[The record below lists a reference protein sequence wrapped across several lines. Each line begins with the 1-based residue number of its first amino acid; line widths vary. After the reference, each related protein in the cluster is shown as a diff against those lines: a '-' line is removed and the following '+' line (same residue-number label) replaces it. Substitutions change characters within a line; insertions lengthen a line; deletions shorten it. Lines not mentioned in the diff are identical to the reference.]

1 MSRPAPAALP
11 PLAAL
16 LSPAGLLEVHVTP
29 RASAARIELAD
40 GRLRVHVTEPPE
52 DGRATEAV
60 RSALARAF
68 GVAKRDLVL
77 VRGATAR
84 VKVFRIAAA

>member
-1 MSRPAPAALP
+1 LERVV
-11 PLAAL
+11 
-16 LSPAGLLEVHVTP
+16 LS
-29 RASAARIELAD
+29 D

-60 RSALARAF
+60 RRALAQAF
-68 GVAKRDLVL
+68 GLAKRDLVL

-84 VKVFRIAAA
+84 VKHFRLAEG